1 MFVMSFIQTAN
12 ARLPARRGWDALMH
26 GTKGGGHEIQN
37 SKVTKNRPWTIHHQG
52 KQNYPSNSN
61 KNK

>member
-26 GTKGGGHEIQN
+26 GTKGGGHEIQTY
-37 SKVTKNRPWTIHHQG
+37 KI
-52 KQNYPSNSN
+52 
-61 KNK
+61 